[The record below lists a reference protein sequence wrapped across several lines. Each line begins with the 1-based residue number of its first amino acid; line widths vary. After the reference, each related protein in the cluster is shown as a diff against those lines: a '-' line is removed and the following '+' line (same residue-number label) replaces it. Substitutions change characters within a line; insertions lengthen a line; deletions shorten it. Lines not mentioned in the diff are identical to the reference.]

1 MRVMPDIPSIEPS
14 TIVAGDTVKWTRS
27 LADYSAAAGW
37 VLKYRLINA
46 AGKIDITA
54 SASGADHLVDEA
66 AATTDAWTAGTYTWQ
81 AYVEKAAE
89 RYTVGRGTL
98 VIEPDLPAEAAGY
111 ETRTTAK
118 QILDELESAY
128 LDYSSN
134 GQGTVQRYTIGGR
147 EMWFRAAT
155 DFIKQIEYWR
165 SQVVSQQALE
175 SVANGLGNP
184 RRLYARFGRA

>member
-1 MRVMPDIPSIEPS
+1 MRAMPDIPSIEPAS
-14 TIVAGDTVKWTRS
+14 VTAGDTVKWTRS
-27 LADYSAAAGW
+27 LSDFSAADGW

-54 SASGADHLVDEA
+54 SASGADHLVDVA
-66 AATTDAWTAGTYTWQ
+66 ASTTDGWAAGTYTWQ

-89 RYTVGRGTL
+89 RYTVGRGTM

-118 QILDELESAY
+118 QILDELEAAY
-128 LDYSSN
+128 LTYSTN
-134 GQGTVQRYTIGGR
+134 GQGPVQRYTIGGR
-147 EMWFRAAT
+147 ELWFRSAA

-165 SQVVSQQALE
+165 SQVASEAASEAL
-175 SVANGLGNP
+175 AQGLGNP
-184 RRLYARFGRA
+184 RRLYARFG